1 MRFRIVHE
9 IRGRIRIHIE
19 QKRMSFEEADTLQYY
34 LMNQNGIVAVKIY
47 ERNQDAVICYK
58 NERQEV
64 LKCIYIGHQSS

>member
-1 MRFRIVHE
+1 
-9 IRGRIRIHIE
+9 
-19 QKRMSFEEADTLQYY
+19 MSFEEADTLQYY